1 MAGGDV
7 AFDTLTSSGTDN
19 SLTGQTVYYGGDA
32 HVTDIPDAAAA
43 GVAGTNFV
51 DWYYSDTI
59 TVSDIGTMRSL
70 FDLSNKLDGNSII
83 TVDSKIY
90 GVYKPD
96 TDVTID
102 KGISTT
108 GFSTIDK
115 ENLVL
120 LGNDKYLIDG
130 TTTWEAIT
138 SDSPYGVYTT
148 VDNSLAGV
156 RSAVATTGLAIDDA
170 LADTLYAVYKPTADV
185 TINKQLSKGT
195 SATDGSIDATDLV
208 LFGGD
213 KYLISATDTPVSL
226 ATDSPAGVY
235 SDLTDL
241 ASVRAALGGSSLGNG
256 DILADTIFAVYQPST
271 DVTINK
277 KLSLGTSAT
286 DGSIAANT
294 LVLFG
299 GDKYLISATD
309 TPVSLATDSPAG
321 VYSDLTDLAS
331 VRAALGGSS
340 LGNGDI
346 LADTI
351 FAVYQPS
358 TDVTINKKL
367 SLGTSATDGSI
378 AANTLVLFGGDKYLI
393 SATDTPVSLATDSP
407 AGVYSDLTDL
417 ASVRTAGTTLGNGDA
432 LADTIYAVYNPATAP
447 FTTLNMSLGKGAADI
462 TLTNADF
469 VLFGSDTYI
478 KSLSYF
484 NVNDEVRTMP
494 SAVSNDLA
502 GLRIVAKDGTL
513 WVPETET
520 APTDPFVYVIERPA
534 TAPFETLYTDLSYG
548 SVDET
553 LTTADF
559 VLNNSNTYLA
569 DLSGITGDVYVSDET
584 GAGIIAIRNVVNG
597 TPWEP
602 VAEPVPTLS
611 PGDRVYVVGSG
622 SSTVGLRAYESL
634 TAAEFTP
641 DFVDGTYATILLG
654 GDEYLKDSA
663 PVLDP
668 DSVSSFTFDKVAWY
682 ESSSADLAEF
692 NNVVAAG
699 TEFNFDAPLSAAPT
713 NPIYLIFSNSGVA
726 YFQDSTT

>member
-195 SATDGSIDATDLV
+195 SATDGSIDATD
-208 LFGGD
+208 
-213 KYLISATDTPVSL
+213 
-226 ATDSPAGVY
+226 
-235 SDLTDL
+235 
-241 ASVRAALGGSSLGNG
+241 
-256 DILADTIFAVYQPST
+256 
-271 DVTINK
+271 
-277 KLSLGTSAT
+277 
-286 DGSIAANT
+286 